1 MSVGARGSHFALVLV
16 MVHTAALAPGGDQG
30 LLPVD
35 AWKSAPI
42 ASQWDK
48 PKVYLPTLK
57 KPALFVIDAQEDFRK
72 YYGSRA
78 VNEMRLLVE
87 AFRARCLPIVFKLW
101 PAPPYNEE
109 VRRTG
114 TCVPIPPL
122 KEVAPSTESEA
133 NRTIKYV
140 EFDQFWKNPHLDQL
154 LEGWGVDHIV
164 IAGGFTEHCVIATAS
179 ALWSRKI
186 PAIIP
191 ASAVGPHNSTDG
203 EYDPTLVPSVQHEAA
218 LIAMQCCVAE
228 IVANSSI
235 VIEHLASHGITG
247 SVCPDTAMPAPPPDY
262 MKHAFPKD
270 QYGFCNTTRYPFV
283 NTSGIDNDLGAW
295 PLWAPVEVK
304 GRPYL
309 ASKLTANLIV

>member
-1 MSVGARGSHFALVLV
+1 MSVSARGSHFALVLA
-16 MVHTAALAPGGDQG
+16 MIHTAALAPGGDQG

-42 ASQWDK
+42 ASEWDK

-57 KPALFVIDAQEDFRK
+57 KPALLVIDAQEDFRK

-122 KEVAPSTESEA
+122 KEVSPSTESEA

-140 EFDQFWKNPHLDQL
+140 EFD
-154 LEGWGVDHIV
+154 
-164 IAGGFTEHCVIATAS
+164 
-179 ALWSRKI
+179 
-186 PAIIP
+186 
-191 ASAVGPHNSTDG
+191 
-203 EYDPTLVPSVQHEAA
+203 
-218 LIAMQCCVAE
+218 
-228 IVANSSI
+228 
-235 VIEHLASHGITG
+235 
-247 SVCPDTAMPAPPPDY
+247 
-262 MKHAFPKD
+262 
-270 QYGFCNTTRYPFV
+270 
-283 NTSGIDNDLGAW
+283 
-295 PLWAPVEVK
+295 
-304 GRPYL
+304 
-309 ASKLTANLIV
+309 